1 MIFMIFFVS
10 GSGYHFPLLLPFMPF
25 GNRFWSPKK
34 IDHRNGTLSDRI
46 CLKFSGSVYLM
57 STTIPESFDS
67 FRQVFN
73 GARSSK
79 PYKSNDFSSFGDQ
92 NLKMTSQTPNPPN
105 FEKL

>member
-1 MIFMIFFVS
+1 MIFMIGFSSQDLVTIFPFFC
-10 GSGYHFPLLLPFMPF
+10 L

-46 CLKFSGSVYLM
+46 RLKISGSVYLM

-67 FRQVFN
+67 FWQVFN

-79 PYKSNDFSSFGDQ
+79 PYKSNDFSSFGYQ

-105 FEKL
+105 FEKV